1 MRAHH
6 IMTGNVITVA
16 LDATIN
22 DAARVMLETHIS
34 GLPVVDKKGDLVG
47 MLTERDFLRRQ
58 EIDTQRKRPRW
69 LEFVLG
75 PGRIAEEYVKT
86 AGRKVY
92 EIMTSHV
99 YTVTEDTPLA
109 EIVLLM
115 ERNHIKRVPVL
126 RDRKIVGIISR
137 QNFVQIVSSLSR
149 NVPDPTADDTHIR
162 TRILATIDRQHWSP
176 MGINVLVRNGIV
188 DLCGIITD
196 EHVRQAIIV
205 ATENIAGVEQVH
217 DHLTWVDPMSGLYFL
232 SPEDDF
238 SAPTQEARAS

>member
-1 MRAHH
+1 
-6 IMTGNVITVA
+6 
-16 LDATIN
+16 
-22 DAARVMLETHIS
+22 
-34 GLPVVDKKGDLVG
+34 
-47 MLTERDFLRRQ
+47 
-58 EIDTQRKRPRW
+58 
-69 LEFVLG
+69 
-75 PGRIAEEYVKT
+75 
-86 AGRKVY
+86 
-92 EIMTSHV
+92 MTSHV